1 MNLSDFRTK
10 LNRVD
15 EEERRAMLAARDV
28 ELSRLLPA
36 ALSGDKKAR
45 AEYLL
50 LAHAGCILTDD
61 ESEILK

>member
-1 MNLSDFRTK
+1 MNLSDFRAK

-15 EEERRAMLAARDV
+15 EWERRAMLASRDV

-36 ALSGDKKAR
+36 ALKGCKKAR

-50 LAHAGCILTDD
+50 LVHAGCTLTAETRDT
-61 ESEILK
+61 K